1 MVSEGWEDG
10 YYRELKSLTRNQCPS
25 CKEDN
30 YRDALQNGFTPEKV
44 VSTLETI
51 SLQVQLK
58 ELNHDLNFLTEK
70 LKMETARADKATEEA
85 SAWGEANFKL
95 KAEIDKLKI
104 ELDKI
109 YSRFEI
115 LDL

>member
-10 YYRELKSLTRNQCPS
+10 YYRKLKDITRDQCPS
-25 CKEDN
+25 CKEDQ
-30 YRDALQNGFTPEKV
+30 YRDEYQNGFSPEV
-44 VSTLETI
+44 MSTSGVI

-58 ELNHDLNFLTEK
+58 ELNHDLDFLAEK
-70 LKMETARADKATEEA
+70 LKAETARADKATEEA

-95 KAEIDKLKI
+95 KTEIDKLKI